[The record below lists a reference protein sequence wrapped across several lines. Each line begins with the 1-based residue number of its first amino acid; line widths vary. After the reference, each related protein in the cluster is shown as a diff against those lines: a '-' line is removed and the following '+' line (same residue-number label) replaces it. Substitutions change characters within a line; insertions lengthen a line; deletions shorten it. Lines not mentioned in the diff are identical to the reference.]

1 RVLFRSRINKN
12 PSYIYIK
19 LVKEYLKI
27 TYNTDTYECML
38 SIITYAKKYDFNLVI
53 KDNNN
58 ESIYLNENYHDM
70 EHDRKYN
77 KDLFLFDNVY
87 SKEFI
92 LSDMHNLTELRIIK
106 LNKRHMTDNKLDNA
120 EPKPK

>member
-1 RVLFRSRINKN
+1 GEFDINNHNVANENDRLRINKN

-38 SIITYAKKYDFNLVI
+38 SIITYSKKYDFNLLI

-58 ESIYLNENYHDM
+58 ESIYLNENYYDM

-77 KDLFLFDNVY
+77 KDYFY
-87 SKEFI
+87 SI
-92 LSDMHNLTELRIIK
+92 TYTARIISYQICII
-106 LNKRHMTDNKLDNA
+106 LRS
-120 EPKPK
+120 